1 MVENNK
7 NKIIVSREKISSE
20 EVKLQQNFSK
30 IISHHKK
37 ITKRPI
43 YKQKKFF
50 LAILLI
56 MIVSLLLYLA
66 DKEEVQMDPVNVE
79 STF

>member
-43 YKQKKFF
+43 YQQKKFF

-66 DKEEVQMDPVNVE
+66 DKEEVQIDPVNVE